1 MQAGG
6 KGVVVVL
13 KVDLEY
19 AEGKVICHPG
29 LAEISEIL
37 LQTLDNVASR
47 MREVQ
52 DECMGAVQ
60 RTLNAPPLSV
70 DGWCSEPTFIQCRY
84 GSFPVGLQ
92 PEMMRFLCSYLCSL
106 FIAPEN
112 FACRNT
118 VDKGISD
125 CLKSVHAVRD
135 MYSDLAAGLDYSLE
149 ELLEEYKNAELDR
162 YDHCISFFQNQVEAV
177 NGTDTQVWLVIVQYY
192 NVIPYDHWLLQF
204 VTHLYRSRRA
214 YS

>member
-1 MQAGG
+1 M
-6 KGVVVVL
+6 
-13 KVDLEY
+13 
-19 AEGKVICHPG
+19 
-29 LAEISEIL
+29 
-37 LQTLDNVASR
+37 
-47 MREVQ
+47 
-52 DECMGAVQ
+52 
-60 RTLNAPPLSV
+60 
-70 DGWCSEPTFIQCRY
+70 
-84 GSFPVGLQ
+84 
-92 PEMMRFLCSYLCSL
+92 
-106 FIAPEN
+106 
-112 FACRNT
+112 
-118 VDKGISD
+118 DKGISD